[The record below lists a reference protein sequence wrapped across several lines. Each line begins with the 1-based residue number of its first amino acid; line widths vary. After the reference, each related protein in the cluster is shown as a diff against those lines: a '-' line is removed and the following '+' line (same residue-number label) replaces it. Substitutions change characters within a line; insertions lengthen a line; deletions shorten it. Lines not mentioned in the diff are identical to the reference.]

1 MPLLAVEYW
10 HVGVFLQLLLS
21 SWKRSLVPGICGVIA
36 GFIYK
41 SNVLGIR
48 RVKVCK
54 ICDSLTLPF
63 LTGIACRMIHLFVI
77 FMFVLQFPEQLAAAT
92 ARLFAPFMSGM
103 SSPSTNTRVN
113 ASREATV
120 TAPPARPFEVCKVW
134 ELYIAPQSSACA
146 AVKGISLFFLC
157 GSCFCKITEM
167 ISSMNFRIALLRQ
180 HPP

>member
-1 MPLLAVEYW
+1 MVPLLVVEYG

-48 RVKVCK
+48 RVKVCR

-63 LTGIACRMIHLFVI
+63 LTGIACHMIHLFVI

-134 ELYIAPQSSACA
+134 ELYIVPQSKCLCCSQRDW
-146 AVKGISLFFLC
+146 SLL
-157 GSCFCKITEM
+157 SLWQ
-167 ISSMNFRIALLRQ
+167 LLL
-180 HPP
+180 